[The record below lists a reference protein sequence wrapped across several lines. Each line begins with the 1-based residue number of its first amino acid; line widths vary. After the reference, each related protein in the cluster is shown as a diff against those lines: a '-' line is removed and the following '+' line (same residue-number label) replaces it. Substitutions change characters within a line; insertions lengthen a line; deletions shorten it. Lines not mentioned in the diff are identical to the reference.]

1 MADTL
6 IQLKRALSSNWALVN
21 PLLLEGE
28 EGLETDTN
36 RKKTG
41 NGISRWNNLPYS
53 SKQFDNIYVNGNT
66 ISSQDVNGNIY
77 LRPNGTGKAYVNDD
91 EIITRSSL
99 TGATGAV
106 GGSAILEQYARKNQ
120 NNVFASQYSN
130 TFAGMV
136 DITGTFRVGSVTV
149 NSTAAELNYL
159 HEVTPGTATV
169 NKPLFVDSNLNL
181 SGLGHLSLTGALTS
195 VGDIRSSGSFYS
207 NNKKI
212 ATEEYVDNSR
222 RSFDIKQSVRAAT
235 TADINLT
242 GLQTIDNISLVA
254 GDRVL
259 VKNQILPYENGI
271 YDVKI
276 GAWARSSDA
285 NSNNNVTTGL
295 FVFASEGTAN
305 MDTGWLL
312 ITNDTINLGV
322 TDLVFSLFNG
332 ANQLTAGDGL
342 TRTGNSF
349 SARGTLG
356 RIVVTPS
363 GIDLAVIP
371 GLVSGPYSKVIVDYY
386 GRVVGGSNP
395 TTLAGYGITDAM
407 PYSQNLNSISNAG
420 LGSPG
425 KVLVIEG
432 NYPVWGDIDGGS
444 P

>member
-41 NGISRWNNLPYS
+41 NGISRWNDLPYS

-91 EIITRSSL
+91 EILTKANFINNSS
-99 TGATGAV
+99 TTIP
-106 GGSAILEQYARKNQ
+106 SQYARKDQ
-120 NNVFASQYSN
+120 NNVFPSQYGN
-130 TFAGMV
+130 TFAGLV

-149 NSTAAELNYL
+149 NATAVELNYL
-159 HEVTPGTATV
+159 HDVTPGTATV
-169 NKPLFVDSNLNL
+169 NKPLFVNSNLDL
-181 SGLGHLSLTGALTS
+181 SGLRNLSLTGAVTS

-222 RSFDIKQSVRAAT
+222 KSFDIKQSVRAAT

-276 GAWARSSDA
+276 GAWTRSSDA
-285 NSNNNVTTGL
+285 NSNNNFTTGL

>member
-6 IQLKRALSSNWALVN
+6 IQLKRALSSTWASAN

-28 EGLETDTN
+28 EGLEVDTN
-36 RKKTG
+36 RKKIG
-41 NGISRWNNLPYS
+41 NGRSLWNDLPYS
-53 SKQFDNIYVNGNT
+53 SKQFDNIYINGNT
-66 ISSQDVNGNIY
+66 ISSKNTNGNIFF
-77 LRPNGTGKAYVNDD
+77 RPDGTGKVYVNDD
-91 EIITRSSL
+91 EVLTRANLINNASTTIPS
-99 TGATGAV
+99 
-106 GGSAILEQYARKNQ
+106 QYARKDQ
-120 NNVFASQYSN
+120 NNIFPSQYGN
-130 TFAGMV
+130 TFAGVV

-149 NSTAAELNYL
+149 SATATELNYL
-159 HEVTPGTATV
+159 HNVTPGTATI

-181 SGLGHLSLTGALTS
+181 SGLKNLSLT
-195 VGDIRSSGSFYS
+195 GDIRSSGSFYS

-212 ATEEYVDNSR
+212 ATEEYVDNSK

-242 GLQTIDNISLVA
+242 GLQTIDNISLFA

-259 VKNQILPYENGI
+259 VKNQVLPYENGI
-271 YDVKI
+271 YDVKT

-285 NSNNNVTTGL
+285 DSSNNVTTGL
-295 FVFASEGTAN
+295 FVFVSEGTAN

-312 ITNDTINLGV
+312 VTNDTITLGV

-342 TRTGNSF
+342 TRSGNSF
-349 SARGTLG
+349 SARGTSG
-356 RIVVTPS
+356 RIVINPS
-363 GIDLAVIP
+363 GIDLAIIP
-371 GLVSGPYSKVIVDYY
+371 RLVSGSYSKVTVDYY

-395 TTLAGYGITDAM
+395 DTLAGYGITDAM
-407 PYSQNLNSISNAG
+407 PYSQNLNNISNAG

-432 NYPVWGDIDGGS
+432 NYPAWGDIDGGS